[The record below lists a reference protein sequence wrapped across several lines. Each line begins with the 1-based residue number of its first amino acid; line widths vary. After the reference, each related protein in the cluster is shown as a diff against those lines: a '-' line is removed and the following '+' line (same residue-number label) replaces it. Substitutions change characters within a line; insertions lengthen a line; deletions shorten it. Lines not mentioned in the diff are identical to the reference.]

1 MPHAFCTML
10 LLLLTLW
17 INTIHAVRIL
27 GSPPR
32 YHASEIEGFNWSTV
46 VPSKQLRWHEC
57 YDSYQCARLQ
67 VPLDW
72 SNSSNTNTVA
82 IALTKVPATVSQDDP
97 TFAGSI
103 LINPGGPGGSGTDEV
118 IWGGYGMRDNIID
131 SEDKH
136 YEIIGFDPRGVHH
149 TTPSVSCFGSEWDR
163 EVWQYRNWAV
173 GQLDSSDNAFNV
185 KRASYESFTDL
196 CAQSEVGKFD
206 DGTNMR
212 QFVSTALT
220 AQDMVAIIDAL
231 QEETVISAGSH
242 EDHPASQTV
251 LASVKRP
258 ALLNYWGFSYG
269 TYLGNTFAS
278 LFPDR
283 VGRMVLDGNVDPQD
297 YTATGWLSNLYD
309 NDKNLH
315 WFYYACFHAGPKC
328 ALFDAETESL
338 FDLEKKMIKLLER
351 LRDDPLPV
359 VHDGAADLVTYY
371 DMTNLIHGA
380 AYAPLY
386 FWPGVAQVAHDLLN
400 GNATSITKYL
410 KNLQVPQGPEPT
422 NPDSPRDGDDA
433 RFTLKLSNDSLPY
446 PPDYPGGLDGATS
459 ILCGDGE
466 PLDSLTKHDWQ
477 LRLSQLKNQSLIAGP
492 FWAALPFACQ
502 RWPVSLRPFERN
514 RFTGPFESKL
524 VDYDER
530 GSPLLFIGST
540 ADPVTPLRNAIE
552 NSKRHE
558 GSRVLTQ
565 DTPGHCAGP
574 VNPSQCTYEVI
585 RRFFADGVLPE
596 AGKVCLG
603 DRSAWDDS

>member
-1 MPHAFCTML
+1 VPHAFCTML
-10 LLLLTLW
+10 LLLLMVC
-17 INTIHAVRIL
+17 INIVHSIHVL
-27 GSPPR
+27 GSAPR
-32 YHASEIEGFNWSTV
+32 YHASEIEGFNWSSV
-46 VPSKQLRWHEC
+46 LPSKQLSWHEC
-57 YDSYQCARLQ
+57 YESYQCARLQ

-72 SNSSNTNTVA
+72 SNKSNTNTVA

-131 SEDKH
+131 SQDKH

-185 KRASYESFTDL
+185 KRTSYESFTDL

-231 QEETVISAGSH
+231 QEETDIPASSH

-251 LASVKRP
+251 LASVKKP

-351 LRDDPLPV
+351 LREDPLPV

-386 FWPGVAQVAHDLLN
+386 FWPDVAQVAHDLLN
-400 GNATSITKYL
+400 DNATSITKYL
-410 KNLQVPQGPEPT
+410 KNLQVPQGPDPT
-422 NPDSPRDGDDA
+422 NPDSPLDGDDA
-433 RFTLKLSNDSLPY
+433 KFTLKLSNDSLPY

-477 LRLSQLKNQSLIAGP
+477 MRLSQLKNQSLIAGP

-502 RWPVSLRPFERN
+502 HWPASLRPFERN
-514 RFTGPFESKL
+514 RFTGPFGSKL
-524 VDYDER
+524 ADYDER

-552 NSKRHE
+552 NSKRHK

-574 VNPSQCTYEVI
+574 VNPSRCTYEVI
-585 RRFFADGVLPE
+585 RSFFADGTLPE
-596 AGKVCLG
+596 EGKVCLG